1 VVDVGIELYDGSFHE
16 VDSSEMAF
24 KIAASMAFREA
35 AKKANPVLLEPIFK
49 IEVTVP
55 EEHMGDVI
63 GDVSS
68 RRGRIEGSDMQSGAA
83 IVRGFVPLS
92 EMFGYATD
100 LRSKTQGRGVYVM
113 QFDHFEKLPQNLVES
128 INK

>member
-1 VVDVGIELYDGSFHE
+1 
-16 VDSSEMAF
+16 
-24 KIAASMAFREA
+24 
-35 AKKANPVLLEPIFK
+35 LLEPIFK

-55 EEHMGDVI
+55 EEYMGDVI

-68 RRGRIEGSDMQSGAA
+68 RRGRIEGSDMRSGAA
-83 IVRGFVPLS
+83 IIRGFVPLS

-113 QFDHFEKLPQNLVES
+113 QFDHFERLPQNLIES
-128 INK
+128 ISK